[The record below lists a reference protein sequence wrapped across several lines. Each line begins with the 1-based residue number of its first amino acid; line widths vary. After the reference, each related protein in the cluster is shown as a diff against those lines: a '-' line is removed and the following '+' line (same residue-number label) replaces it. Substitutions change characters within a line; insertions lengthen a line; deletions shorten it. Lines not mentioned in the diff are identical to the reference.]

1 MRCLSCDSV
10 LSDYECSR
18 KFIFSGE
25 YIQMC
30 SICFKDIKG
39 DCLAIGNTSLM
50 EEDEAHSEDIEE
62 DDINDLSDYDDYWSE
77 R

>member
-1 MRCLSCDSV
+1 MRCLSCDGV

-18 KFIFSGE
+18 KSIFSGE

-50 EEDEAHSEDIEE
+50 EEDETHTEDYE
-62 DDINDLSDYDDYWSE
+62 DDLNDLSDYDDYWSE